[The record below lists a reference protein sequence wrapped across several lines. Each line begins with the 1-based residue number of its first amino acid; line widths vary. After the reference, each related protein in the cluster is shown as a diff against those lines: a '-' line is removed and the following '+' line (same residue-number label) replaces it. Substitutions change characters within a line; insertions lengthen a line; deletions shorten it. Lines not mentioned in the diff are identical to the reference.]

1 MSSVANPFGLKP
13 AWHPSGV
20 IRQVQGTLIS
30 GLAQNI
36 FQYDPIKIDVATGG
50 IILAAPG
57 VQALGAFMGVEF
69 TGTDGRRRV
78 GNTWP
83 TGTVATE
90 IVVYTTQDQDIV
102 YEIQGDAT
110 LVLEDVGEQ
119 YDWNAGG
126 GGNLTTGLSN
136 VSLDV
141 ASVAAPAGLRIV
153 GFNPAPDNNI
163 TDAFPIVQVVINEH
177 QYVAVGATAA

>member
-1 MSSVANPFGLKP
+1 MSSVASPFGLKP
-13 AWHPSGV
+13 AWHPSGC
-20 IRQVQGTLIS
+20 IRQVAGTLIS

-36 FQYDPIKIDVATGG
+36 FQFDPIKIDVATGG

-57 VQALGAFMGVEF
+57 VQALGAFMGVEW

-83 TGTVATE
+83 TGTVGTD
-90 IVVYTTQDQDIV
+90 IVVYYTQDQGIV
-102 YEIQGDAT
+102 YEIQADTT
-110 LVLEDVGEQ
+110 LALANIGEQ

-126 GGNLTTGLSN
+126 AGNATTGLSN

-141 ASVAAPAGLRIV
+141 ASAAAPAGLRVI
-153 GFNPAPDNNI
+153 GLNPAPDNAFG
-163 TDAFPIVQVVINEH
+163 DAFPVLQVLINEH